1 MVKAFR
7 TRRTTARIAKMM
19 GVVKAILSGQSC
31 VGEPRCPCT
40 GGWWVLILM
49 GSRIQIGYQRVA
61 WLEVKGGI

>member
-19 GVVKAILSGQSC
+19 GVVKAMLSGQNC
-31 VGEPRCPCT
+31 VGEARCPCT
-40 GGWWVLILM
+40 GGWWVSILM